1 MPRDEELASV
11 KITIPYSLPFGS
23 EIYDALWISINGLI
37 SFGYDNSSFSPKHL
51 PVNKYSKLLAVYWSD
66 LDLLKGDTIA
76 EIYYQLYSKNA
87 AKNKDILDK
96 ANLDVM
102 TNSNELTSYDAT
114 YVLVVT
120 WVEVPAHLSNDE
132 RVSFQCVII
141 TDGFT
146 TFAQYRYTNGG
157 MKFNPALAR
166 PVVVGWGDTNFDT
179 QISSYYVFDTVLG
192 NTKTQSLGYW
202 FFKVGGSENFQ
213 ARCQNW
219 YQNNIV
225 EKTNLQSGLDRL
237 PNCPCSELIAEF
249 SALWNKTTQNHCY
262 DTVANY
268 GDFGMRCCYREGG
281 NFENRPRLA
290 GSFQRY
296 NSLGKNPYGH
306 ALNDELPYFWC
317 CQQSN
322 LCEKYYELRP
332 ISTCNS
338 NSFQRAL
345 LFGDPHIITLDQRSF
360 IFNGLGEYRL
370 LEITQLS
377 VVNFIMQGRTCRAM
391 FNNGSLI
398 NSATIWCALTF
409 RTTLKDTFS
418 IEMNK
423 NRTSLILY
431 VNKEDIS
438 RRLDGNY
445 YYNKIDGMIVKKEA
459 GILQVVTTDYIS
471 VNFIMNNQ
479 MLEFSVDLPLMYQ
492 KLTKGLLG
500 NFNGN
505 SGDDFIF
512 PNGTVLSNNSR
523 ESVLFDYGNSWRVV
537 DSIFTYSYGQNTSTY
552 SDPLHKPLF
561 LDENPQYVDDA
572 AKVCN
577 GIRNLPCIFDYIATR
592 NIQVAQ
598 SSLNASTN
606 QETIVKVKEDVP
618 PSLSTPNQTFVRDNS
633 TFTISVPGQSS
644 RDQNVTCQKI
654 SGSNYTVSTVNGS
667 SCRVQGTIYSPQL
680 EVIAISTVSQTGLQ
694 SMVVQIPLTLCTCQ
708 NKGICDYNNTRKT
721 SNGVYLLASCNCS
734 AAYAG
739 LSCELDKDG
748 CASSP
753 CQTNC
758 TDISADTESN
768 TGIAYQCGNCLRGYT
783 LNENKTKCQDIN
795 ECDMNPCGSNS
806 KCMNTLGSYICQCFD
821 GFRWSEKNRN
831 LCVDINECTESINN
845 CVQIC
850 LNTQGSYRCD
860 CVSGYELVQ
869 PEGLPRPF
877 NCTQIKAP
885 ENPCV
890 NATCEQECQNV
901 QNQAV
906 CFCRSGFRLK
916 SDRKS
921 CEDINECVE
930 GLCSQGCNNTVGSYS
945 CSCFAGYKLTA
956 SQSCEECPGATYG
969 INCGKTCSCRGRASG
984 CDKVKG
990 CVCRSNWRGVSCEVD
1005 VDECVEG
1012 LANCRPDQICQ
1023 NTMGS
1028 FACNCPP
1035 GFVEINGTCTN
1046 IDECKNAT
1054 LNLCQQICVDTL
1066 GSYVCQCQNG
1076 YTKVN
1081 NNCAD
1086 IDECALHTSDCEQL
1100 CINNVGSYSCACKDG
1115 YTLKDDRKSC
1125 FDDLLLCTNTYI
1137 NCSHGCT
1144 LENKTAVCFCNKG
1157 YRLASNMM
1165 DCIDINEC
1173 QTEVINCYNN
1183 ATCTNL
1189 PGTYSCTCPDGFK
1202 LQNDRRTCQPCD
1214 AYHWGTDCAEE
1225 CNCFP
1230 IGTQSC
1236 DPIQGCIC
1244 RPGWAG
1250 TTCHTDKNECSF
1262 DITYCP
1268 ENSDCINTLGSFYCQ
1283 CRRGYTYSNSACT
1296 DVDECLKF
1304 PPCDQVCVN
1313 TPGSYTCSC
1322 SKGFFVD
1329 GDRCRDFNE
1338 CNVRELNNCDQ
1349 TCRNTFGGFAC
1360 ECFDGYVL
1368 NTTSWNTCYLENVTK
1383 ACKNSSQ
1390 CEHYCVP
1397 SDSGD
1402 MCQCKPGYRLAGD
1415 NSTCE
1420 DINECVGSDSVCING
1435 TCQNMNGSFACSCN
1449 DSFRLLIDGKTCQAC
1464 DAWTYGKNCS
1474 GVCTC
1479 DRDNSLR
1486 CDPLNGL
1493 CTCIP
1498 GWNGD
1503 NCTLDVDECSE
1514 TNQCLSNM
1522 STCLNTPGSYKCLCN
1537 LGFYSAS
1544 DFSCIS
1550 CDNWYYGQNCDSQ
1563 CVCESDNTMDCDA
1576 VTGQCHCKPGWN
1588 DTKCDK
1594 DINECL
1600 NASYCLGNHLQCHNL
1615 NGSAECRCTPGYERK
1630 LNETACTDVD
1640 ECYNP
1645 VLNSCN
1651 NRTEDCKNTD
1661 GSFFCVCKAG
1671 YKLEDIRNCVANYK
1685 DYSLTLRLDYPN
1697 DLITNDVLDT
1707 NKKDFFVLAK
1717 EVEKTLVSMY
1727 NGTKSAFLPPRVLQF
1742 INGSL
1747 IADVLLRFDLNY
1759 STNPT
1764 NDVAMYVHIIQ
1775 SAKQFTVGNVT
1786 VAILD
1791 IAVNNQPVPDSN
1803 NYCDLYEVLKKSC
1816 PDKESCPEVRAASP
1830 CEEDGVNKDLIIGLS
1845 VGIPLAVALLV
1856 SIIIIS
1862 CVYVR
1867 RRKHLPAD
1875 QASTSSNGSGFSVN
1889 MVPRRTGPAPPLYSP
1904 VYKSE
1909 SQFDIDK
1916 DYLEIPGNKQ
1926 EMQRLSWVE
1935 TESSSAAHVG
1945 SEEYSDV
1952 LEPDFSW
1959 ENIQPQL
1966 EDTKDFHIQRPVF
1979 CGPKQGVS

>member
-1 MPRDEELASV
+1 MKGLTYSMKGLTYSMKGLTYSMKGLTYSMKGLTYSMKGLTYSMNGLTCSMKGLTYSMKGLTYSMNGLTSMKGLTYSMKGLPHSMKGLPHSMKGLPHNMKGLPHSMKGLPHKRNKRMASRICFAVFVSLLLIQQSPSSTGNNDINIQSDNQDTYNNNGNINTLKDAINTSTNSSHLWSSQDSYNNPEVIFLSEWASKNQEDADDIDEYIVIPNKQVNKLQVKSTDHLTKESETRVSSSQEITNGASLNTENYKAPGTTTTVSSAINKPVATPAQIWANNDNYMEPDVIFVGPTQNPDDDLPMEVPPKDIEVAAQLLMTSNKEIDIENEEVPFAETQLSSPNVRQKREICPEEVGSGHFYDFYPFGVHQLDLSMPRDEELASV
-11 KITIPYSLPFGS
+11 KITIPFSLPFGS

-37 SFGYDNSSFSPKHL
+37 SFGHDNSSFSPKHL

-87 AKNKDILDK
+87 AKNKDIFDK
-96 ANLDVM
+96 ANLDVV

-157 MKFNPALAR
+157 MRFNPALAR

-296 NSLGKNPYGH
+296 NALGKNPYGH

-370 LEITQLS
+370 LEITQPS

-445 YYNKIDGMIVKKEA
+445 YYNKIDGMIVKKDA
-459 GILQVVTTDYIS
+459 GTLQVVTTDECYRDMFLLLDIS

-537 DSIFTYSYGQNTSTY
+537 DSIFTYGYGQNTSTY

-654 SGSNYTVSTVNGS
+654 SGSNYIVSTVNRS
-667 SCRVQGTIYSPQL
+667 SCLVQGTIYNNLQL
-680 EVIAISTVSQTGLQ
+680 KFKMDLFANGNNELFEIYILFTNLTFTMNLNFYLSISTVSQTGLQ
-694 SMVVQIPLTLCTCQ
+694 SMVVQIPLTLCTCK
-708 NKGICDYNNTRKT
+708 NNGICDYNNTRPT

-783 LNENKTKCQDIN
+783 LNENKTKYVN

-806 KCMNTLGSYICQCFD
+806 KCVNTLGSYICQCFD

-831 LCVDINECTESINN
+831 ICVDINECTESINN

-850 LNTQGSYRCD
+850 LNTQGSYRCN

-1081 NNCAD
+1081 NNCAGKCG
-1086 IDECALHTSDCEQL
+1086 ILSLLLLYYANLYMY
-1100 CINNVGSYSCACKDG
+1100 VYSC
-1115 YTLKDDRKSC
+1115 Y
-1125 FDDLLLCTNTYI
+1125 
-1137 NCSHGCT
+1137 
-1144 LENKTAVCFCNKG
+1144 
-1157 YRLASNMM
+1157 
-1165 DCIDINEC
+1165 
-1173 QTEVINCYNN
+1173 
-1183 ATCTNL
+1183 
-1189 PGTYSCTCPDGFK
+1189 
-1202 LQNDRRTCQPCD
+1202 
-1214 AYHWGTDCAEE
+1214 
-1225 CNCFP
+1225 
-1230 IGTQSC
+1230 
-1236 DPIQGCIC
+1236 
-1244 RPGWAG
+1244 
-1250 TTCHTDKNECSF
+1250 
-1262 DITYCP
+1262 
-1268 ENSDCINTLGSFYCQ
+1268 
-1283 CRRGYTYSNSACT
+1283 
-1296 DVDECLKF
+1296 
-1304 PPCDQVCVN
+1304 
-1313 TPGSYTCSC
+1313 
-1322 SKGFFVD
+1322 
-1329 GDRCRDFNE
+1329 
-1338 CNVRELNNCDQ
+1338 
-1349 TCRNTFGGFAC
+1349 
-1360 ECFDGYVL
+1360 
-1368 NTTSWNTCYLENVTK
+1368 
-1383 ACKNSSQ
+1383 
-1390 CEHYCVP
+1390 
-1397 SDSGD
+1397 
-1402 MCQCKPGYRLAGD
+1402 
-1415 NSTCE
+1415 
-1420 DINECVGSDSVCING
+1420 
-1435 TCQNMNGSFACSCN
+1435 
-1449 DSFRLLIDGKTCQAC
+1449 
-1464 DAWTYGKNCS
+1464 
-1474 GVCTC
+1474 
-1479 DRDNSLR
+1479 
-1486 CDPLNGL
+1486 
-1493 CTCIP
+1493 
-1498 GWNGD
+1498 
-1503 NCTLDVDECSE
+1503 
-1514 TNQCLSNM
+1514 
-1522 STCLNTPGSYKCLCN
+1522 
-1537 LGFYSAS
+1537 
-1544 DFSCIS
+1544 
-1550 CDNWYYGQNCDSQ
+1550 
-1563 CVCESDNTMDCDA
+1563 
-1576 VTGQCHCKPGWN
+1576 
-1588 DTKCDK
+1588 
-1594 DINECL
+1594 
-1600 NASYCLGNHLQCHNL
+1600 
-1615 NGSAECRCTPGYERK
+1615 
-1630 LNETACTDVD
+1630 
-1640 ECYNP
+1640 
-1645 VLNSCN
+1645 
-1651 NRTEDCKNTD
+1651 
-1661 GSFFCVCKAG
+1661 
-1671 YKLEDIRNCVANYK
+1671 
-1685 DYSLTLRLDYPN
+1685 
-1697 DLITNDVLDT
+1697 
-1707 NKKDFFVLAK
+1707 
-1717 EVEKTLVSMY
+1717 
-1727 NGTKSAFLPPRVLQF
+1727 
-1742 INGSL
+1742 
-1747 IADVLLRFDLNY
+1747 
-1759 STNPT
+1759 
-1764 NDVAMYVHIIQ
+1764 
-1775 SAKQFTVGNVT
+1775 
-1786 VAILD
+1786 
-1791 IAVNNQPVPDSN
+1791 
-1803 NYCDLYEVLKKSC
+1803 
-1816 PDKESCPEVRAASP
+1816 
-1830 CEEDGVNKDLIIGLS
+1830 
-1845 VGIPLAVALLV
+1845 
-1856 SIIIIS
+1856 
-1862 CVYVR
+1862 
-1867 RRKHLPAD
+1867 
-1875 QASTSSNGSGFSVN
+1875 
-1889 MVPRRTGPAPPLYSP
+1889 
-1904 VYKSE
+1904 
-1909 SQFDIDK
+1909 
-1916 DYLEIPGNKQ
+1916 
-1926 EMQRLSWVE
+1926 
-1935 TESSSAAHVG
+1935 
-1945 SEEYSDV
+1945 
-1952 LEPDFSW
+1952 
-1959 ENIQPQL
+1959 
-1966 EDTKDFHIQRPVF
+1966 
-1979 CGPKQGVS
+1979 